1 MDKNMLLILCA
12 VFIALLVIAV
22 FIAVKVFGEQ
32 KVKNWL
38 VWAVGEAEKQFGG
51 GTGQLKL
58 RSVYNE
64 FVKMFPKL
72 SLFITF
78 SRFSF
83 LVDEALEILEVMLK
97 NDKIADIISKT
108 KEE

>member
-1 MDKNMLLILCA
+1 MDKSMIIFFVLLFAMII
-12 VFIALLVIAV
+12 IALIV
-22 FIAVKVFGEQ
+22 AVKVFGEQ

-72 SLFITF
+72 SLIITF
-78 SRFSF
+78 NRFSY
-83 LVDEALEILEVMLK
+83 LVDEALEVLSEMLM
-97 NDKIADIISKT
+97 NDKIADIITQT

>member
-1 MDKNMLLILCA
+1 MDNRMLIVLCT
-12 VFIALLVIAV
+12 VFIALLVVLAV
-22 FIAVKVFGEQ
+22 VAVKFFGEQ

-38 VWAVGEAEKQFGG
+38 VWAVGEAEKAFGG
-51 GTGQLKL
+51 GTGKLKL

-72 SLFITF
+72 SLIITF

-83 LVDEALEILEVMLK
+83 LVDEALEILAEMLK
-97 NDKIADIISKT
+97 NDRIANIIT
-108 KEE
+108 QNKEE

>member
-1 MDKNMLLILCA
+1 MDKMLWILCA
-12 VFIALLVIAV
+12 IILVLIIVAAIV
-22 FIAVKVFGEQ
+22 AVKVFGEQ

-38 VWAVGEAEKQFGG
+38 VWAVGEAEKEFGG

-83 LVDEALEILEVMLK
+83 LVDEALEILAVMLK
-97 NDKIADIISKT
+97 NDKIANIISQT

>member
-1 MDKNMLLILCA
+1 MDKYMMIFFALLFAMII
-12 VFIALLVIAV
+12 IALIV
-22 FIAVKVFGEQ
+22 AVKVFGEQ

-72 SLFITF
+72 SLIITF

-83 LVDEALEILEVMLK
+83 LVDEALDILAEMLK
-97 NDKIADIISKT
+97 NDKIANIISQA